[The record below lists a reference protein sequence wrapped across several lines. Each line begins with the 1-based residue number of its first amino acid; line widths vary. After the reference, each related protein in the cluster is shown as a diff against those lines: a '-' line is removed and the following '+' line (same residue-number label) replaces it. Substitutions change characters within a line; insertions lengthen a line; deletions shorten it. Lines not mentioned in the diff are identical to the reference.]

1 MNVPDRLVPL
11 LKQFDWACERLGNRL
26 AGPFVDSGN
35 GTDVAAPVMTDDEYL
50 WEPVPDCWSVRL
62 RGSGPGP
69 GGTSLTGAGE
79 WGRDTA
85 PFPHPAP
92 PPFTTLAWRLSHLS
106 ELLTLRAD
114 HSAGTRS
121 LTRED
126 HRVAGD
132 AAGALADFGASAAAW
147 RGALLGADDAALD
160 TVGYSTYPYGSDP
173 EDPFL
178 DTVWWVNQELLH
190 HGAEIALLRDLYRVR
205 GGLA

>member
-1 MNVPDRLVPL
+1 MNAPARLIPL
-11 LKQFDWACERLGNRL
+11 LAQFDQSRERLTGRL
-26 AGPFVDSGN
+26 SGPFVDSGN
-35 GTDVAAPVMTDDEYL
+35 GTDVEVPALTDEEYR

-62 RGSGPGP
+62 RSAGPGR
-69 GGTSLTGAGE
+69 GATVLTGAGE

-85 PFPHPAP
+85 PFPHPSP

-114 HSAGTRS
+114 HTAGSHS

-126 HRVAGD
+126 YRVVGD
-132 AAGALADFGASAAAW
+132 AAGALADFGASADAW
-147 RGALLGADDAALD
+147 RAALLGADDAALD